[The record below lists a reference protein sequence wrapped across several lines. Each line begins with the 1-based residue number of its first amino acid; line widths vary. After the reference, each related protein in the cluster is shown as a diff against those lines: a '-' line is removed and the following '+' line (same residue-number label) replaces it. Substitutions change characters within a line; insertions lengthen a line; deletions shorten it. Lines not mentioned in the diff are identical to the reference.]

1 MNKYAGKVRIGAQ
14 AILSAA
20 AFVILAAAAVSVPTT
35 ISVPDSLDFPGSP
48 VGDTAHQDPDGHQYR
63 QDSAADHRQRNLVR
77 PAEFA
82 VGTST
87 CPSGG
92 SGLAPGLS
100 CTIAISFTPHDL
112 DARRA
117 TLKISD
123 NAPASPQS
131 VALSGSGMVT
141 MAVSPT
147 SYAFR
152 DTQVG
157 SKATKEITVQ
167 NFQTK
172 PVSLTESFGGANA
185 RDFSVTGGT
194 CTATLAAKSDCSIVV
209 TFAPTAAGTDLAF
222 ITVTAVPDPLGP
234 YTVTFGAMVTAAA
247 TPEPTP

>member
-48 VGDTAHQDPDGHQYR
+48 VGDTLTRILTVTNTGKTQPLIIGSVTS
-63 QDSAADHRQRNLVR
+63 SA

-87 CPSGG
+87 CPTGG

-157 SKATKEITVQ
+157 SKATKELTVQ

-194 CTATLAAKSDCSIVV
+194 CTATLAAKSDCSLVV

>member
-14 AILSAA
+14 AILSAT

-48 VGDTAHQDPDGHQYR
+48 VGDTLTRILTVTNTGKTQPLIIGSVTS
-63 QDSAADHRQRNLVR
+63 SA

-157 SKATKEITVQ
+157 SKATKELTVQ

-185 RDFSVTGGT
+185 HDFSVTGGT
-194 CTATLAAKSDCSIVV
+194 CTATLAAKSDCSLVV